1 MRLAEKVIVITGAA
15 TGLGLAYARRLIEE
29 GASVVLADVQ
39 ECSPEARALTEANPR
54 CLFVRTDVFS
64 EPDVQRLAASSVS
77 RFGRIDVLINNAG
90 LFSGLMRKPFDEL
103 TLEDWQSVLNVN
115 VVGTANCTRAVL
127 STMKTQKQGKII
139 NVASNVVHKGLP
151 FLLHYVASKGAV
163 LAMTRALARE
173 LGPFGITVNAI
184 APGYVLHE
192 GTMCT
197 DRGRN
202 EQVILAR
209 ALGRTQTPK
218 DLLGIVVFLAS
229 GESDF
234 ITGQTIIVDG
244 GEVFS

>member
-15 TGLGLAYARRLIEE
+15 TGLGLAYARHLVEE

-39 ECSPEARALTEANPR
+39 ECSPEARVLIEANPR
-54 CLFVRTDVFS
+54 CLFVRTDIFS
-64 EPDVQRLAASSVS
+64 ESDVQQLAASAVS
-77 RFGRIDVLINNAG
+77 HFGHIDVLINNAG

-103 TLEDWQSVLNVN
+103 TLEEWQIVLNVN
-115 VVGTANCTRAVL
+115 VIGTANCTRAVL
-127 STMKTQKQGKII
+127 STMKAQKQGKII

-192 GTMCT
+192 GTMSM

-202 EQVILAR
+202 ERVILAR

-218 DLLGIVVFLAS
+218 DLLGIVAFLAS